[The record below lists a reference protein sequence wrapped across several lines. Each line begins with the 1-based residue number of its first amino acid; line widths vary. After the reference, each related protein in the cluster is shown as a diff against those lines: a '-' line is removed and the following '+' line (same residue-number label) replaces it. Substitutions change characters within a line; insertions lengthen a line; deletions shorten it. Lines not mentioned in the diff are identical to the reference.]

1 MDNLIF
7 EIFPWNRNF
16 ECGIAHIDNQHQ
28 NLVKILNKL
37 AINLANLS
45 IDLVLNEIFDEL
57 INYTGYH
64 FSTEEKIPII
74 FITALTEVADETRG
88 FEVGGVDYITKPV
101 SKPIVQARVKTHL
114 ALHKQNQILEET
126 VEKRTAELKHALDK
140 MESYSLDSIIR
151 LCRASE
157 YRDEDTGAHI
167 YRMSHYSAA
176 IARQMSLGETV
187 TKWILYAAP
196 MHDIGKIGIPDR
208 ILLKPGKLNDE
219 EWQIMKQHSIFG
231 GKILEN
237 SKAGYLKLGQ
247 IIALTHHEKW
257 DGSGYPNGL
266 KGKKIPMVGQ
276 IVAVAD
282 VFDALT
288 SKRPY
293 KEPFSIE
300 KSLDIIKEGSGN
312 HFNPEVVQAF
322 IAIKQEI
329 LNIKEKFQDKN
340 ENSLTLS

>member
-1 MDNLIF
+1 
-7 EIFPWNRNF
+7 
-16 ECGIAHIDNQHQ
+16 
-28 NLVKILNKL
+28 
-37 AINLANLS
+37 
-45 IDLVLNEIFDEL
+45 
-57 INYTGYH
+57 
-64 FSTEEKIPII
+64 
-74 FITALTEVADETRG
+74 
-88 FEVGGVDYITKPV
+88 
-101 SKPIVQARVKTHL
+101 
-114 ALHKQNQILEET
+114 
-126 VEKRTAELKHALDK
+126 
-140 MESYSLDSIIR
+140 MESYSLDSIVR

-157 YRDEDTGAHI
+157 YRDDDTGAHI
-167 YRMSHYSAA
+167 NRVSNYSAA
-176 IARQMSLGETV
+176 IARQMGVGETV

-219 EWQIMKQHSIFG
+219 EWQIMKQHSTFG

-247 IIALTHHEKW
+247 VIALTHHEKW

-266 KGKKIPMVGQ
+266 KGNKIPKIGQ

-293 KEPFSIE
+293 KEPYSIE
-300 KSLDIIKEGSGN
+300 KSLDIIQEGSGN
-312 HFNPEVVQAF
+312 HFNPEVVKAF

-329 LNIKEKFQDKN
+329 LNIKEKFHDRN
-340 ENSLTLS
+340 ESSLTLS